1 MSRQWRSTPSRGFK
15 PGSVP
20 RLHAEASPE
29 LKRARALLALM
40 PQLDE
45 ARWTKALKTLYRS
58 ERIEG
63 PRAVSWLLNVLAS
76 QAPGGQDRLWLRA
89 QADTA
94 MEDSCQQRRLRK
106 GWQQFGVD
114 DPWWA
119 VHDPPKAPWL
129 ARYNSEPCVKCATA
143 AAA

>member
-1 MSRQWRSTPSRGFK
+1 M
-15 PGSVP
+15 P

-40 PQLDE
+40 PKLDE

-76 QAPGGQDRLWLRA
+76 QAPGGQDRIWLRT
-89 QADTA
+89 QADLA

-106 GWQQFGVD
+106 GWQRFGVD
-114 DPWWA
+114 DPWWV
-119 VHDPPKAPWL
+119 VHEPPKEWL
-129 ARYNSEPCVKCATA
+129 PRYNSAPTLR
-143 AAA
+143 